1 MLALEVAAKDV
12 MRKIEVSEDAR
23 HQHLRAY
30 ARVVRRVLRRLSR
43 GQKIDWEVRT
53 SKTHPDTIKKHRALL
68 KVLVRPKVLSFFQ
81 FLRAKNRGDALLV
94 GSPAV
99 LFEVADQIEKRL
111 LSLADDER
119 RSIRRVLEK
128 LFNYDGFRDG
138 KKLRCDSPDWRVS
151 WVVAKKKRVWGGWE
165 YARSLGVRYCPYCNA
180 ESVGYGAETD
190 EHGNVLRL
198 FKSAYD
204 HVLPQGRYPYLA
216 IALENLV
223 PSCTRCN
230 SVLKHEHDLLAEFR
244 KTHCIPMLHPYVDNI
259 VDHLEFFFNPT
270 RISDFYDEK
279 PGEIHLEVRV
289 KQDSEEERTKR
300 FNTEFALKDI
310 YGWIYSREVLEFA
323 RVSAIYSPALR
334 QLLEKKYPGLVQ
346 SEIDAVIYR
355 ADLTPGNENKSRF
368 SKAIRDLTEQFDS
381 SPLSALEKKR
391 IMQNF
396 LA

>member
-1 MLALEVAAKDV
+1 
-12 MRKIEVSEDAR
+12 MRKIEVPEDAR
-23 HQHLRAY
+23 HQHIRAY

-53 SKTHPDTIKKHRALL
+53 SKSRSDAIKKHRALL
-68 KVLVRPKVLSFFQ
+68 KVLGRPNVLSFFQ
-81 FLRAKNRGDALLV
+81 FLRAKNRGDELLV
-94 GSPAV
+94 GSATV
-99 LFEVADQIEKRL
+99 LFEVADLIEKRL
-111 LSLADDER
+111 LLLADDER

-138 KKLRCDSPDWRVS
+138 KRLRCNSPGWRVS
-151 WVVAKKKRVWGGWE
+151 WVAAKKKQVWGGWA

-180 ESVGYGAETD
+180 ESVGYGAVTD

-204 HVLPQGRYPYLA
+204 HVLPQARYPYLA

-223 PSCTRCN
+223 PACTRCN
-230 SVLKHEHDLLAEFR
+230 SVLKHEHDLLDEFR
-244 KTHCIPMLHPYVDNI
+244 KTHRIPMLHPYVDNI
-259 VDHLEFFFNPT
+259 VDHLEFLFNPT
-270 RISDFYDEK
+270 RMSDFYDEK

-289 KQDSEEERTKR
+289 KHDSEEDRTMR
-300 FNTEFALKDI
+300 FNREFALKDI

-323 RVSAIYSPALR
+323 RVSAIYSPSLR
-334 QLLEKKYPGLVQ
+334 QLLAEKYPGLVQ
-346 SEIDAVIYR
+346 SEIDAVIHR

-368 SKAIRDLTEQFDS
+368 SKAIRDLAEQFDS
-381 SPLSALEKKR
+381 RPLSDSEKER
-391 IMQNF
+391 IRRNF